1 MEEFLLRL
9 LLALQELDIVDNQA
23 VNITVLLAEG
33 LSRLILDRI
42 DDFVRELFTGGVEHL
57 HAGVVLLDAVA
68 DSVHQVSFAQTNT
81 AVQEERVVGMRRIV
95 GYSLSGSVRKAVGV
109 ADNEGFKYVLGI
121 QVAFVR
127 LVIGAFFIK

>member
-9 LLALQELDIVDNQA
+9 LLALQKLDIVDDQT

-42 DDFVRELFTGGVEHL
+42 DDFVRKLFTGGVEHL

-68 DSVHQVSFAQTNT
+68 DSVHQVSLAQTNT

-121 QVAFVR
+121 QIAFVR